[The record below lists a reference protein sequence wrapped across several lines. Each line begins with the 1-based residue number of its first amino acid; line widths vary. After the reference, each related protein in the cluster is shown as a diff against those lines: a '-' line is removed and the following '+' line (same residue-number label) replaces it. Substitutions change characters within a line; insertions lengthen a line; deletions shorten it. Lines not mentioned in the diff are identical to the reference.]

1 MPWSGS
7 VYTLP
12 PGTTATTL
20 TAISSTDYNAFVNDV
35 EASFND
41 IVDGTVSWVAAVK
54 ASDGTVSAPGIS
66 FGSDTDTGLYRI
78 GANNMAVAVGGVK
91 LLDFASAAV
100 SITGTLGVSS
110 TVTLATGTTSIAPLN
125 LPAGTVKTTVAAGDM
140 EHDGK
145 VFYLS
150 SAASSRQ
157 AVSAVQFVTNVSAVA
172 LSNSST
178 SAQNVF
184 PSANDT
190 LTLQGSTTYRFNAL
204 IWVSKGTTGSTTNFG
219 FGGTATF
226 TSIMI
231 HYQGFEGNTV
241 TAFTGQSRGV
251 NITASAAA
259 VSSSTN
265 TFTNNLFRLEGT
277 MRVNSGGTIIPQIT
291 FSAGPGGTCQVEP
304 NSFFEI
310 RPLGS
315 DTVAAVGNWA

>member
-110 TVTLATGTTSIAPLN
+110 TVTLATGTTSIAPVN
-125 LPAGTVKTTVAAGDM
+125 IPAGTVKTTAGAGDL
-140 EHDGK
+140 EFDGK
-145 VFYLS
+145 VFYLNS
-150 SAASSRQ
+150 VASSRQ
-157 AVSAVQFVTNVSAVA
+157 AVATYQRVIVVTAVA

-178 SAQNVF
+178 SAQNLF
-184 PSANDT
+184 SSANDAV
-190 LTLQGSTTYRFNAL
+190 TLQSATTYEFEL
-204 IWVSKGTTGSTTNFG
+204 ELFLSQGTTSHSISLG
-219 FGGTATF
+219 FGGTATLG
-226 TSIMI
+226 SIAYEY
-231 HYQGFEGNTV
+231 HTY
-241 TAFTGQSRGV
+241 AFTVGSLG
-251 NITASAAA
+251 NSSGSNGWYATAASSA
-259 VSSSTN
+259 VSSSLTSSGVI
-265 TFTNNLFRLEGT
+265 LSVRGIV
-277 MRVNSGGTIIPQIT
+277 RVTTGGTLIPQIT

-304 NSFFEI
+304 NSYFKLT
-310 RPLGS
+310 PVGS
-315 DTVAAVGNWA
+315 DTVAAVGNWS